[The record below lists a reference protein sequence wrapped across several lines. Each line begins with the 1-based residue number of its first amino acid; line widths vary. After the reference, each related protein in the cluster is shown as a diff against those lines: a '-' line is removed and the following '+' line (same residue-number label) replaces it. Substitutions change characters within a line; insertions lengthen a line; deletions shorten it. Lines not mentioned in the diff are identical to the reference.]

1 MNGLPKVKINVNNDG
16 LGQVAQTED
25 GVSAM
30 ILTGASVVDGA
41 QVGESFQV
49 FSLDDAQAKGI
60 TQAAN
65 PYAYKQVQQFYE
77 EAGNG
82 AELWLMLVAD
92 TVSME
97 DMVSSD
103 QDFAK
108 KLLDDAKGAIRL
120 IAVSRESAGAVTLS
134 DGIDEDVDNAVVKA
148 QSLIEGYASKY
159 KEASVIIDGK
169 DFNGTVGDLK
179 DYTES
184 DNEFVS
190 ILLSNTDGSKNAA
203 VGLLLGRLAK
213 DPVMRNPG
221 RVKSG
226 SLPATQGYFTNEQS
240 IEELENAWDSIHDK
254 GYIFLRS
261 FVGRSGYFF
270 NDAPTCTTGSDDL
283 NNITRVRTIY
293 KARRVAYDVFVN
305 EILDEIPLE
314 ANGKIAPALIKS
326 WEGLVDNAINL
337 TMTQNGEISAVRT
350 SIDPAQDVLATNE
363 VKVSLDILPVGY
375 AKYITVELGFTTS
388 LS

>member
-30 ILTGASVVDGA
+30 ILTGTSVPSGIQVGASV
-41 QVGESFQV
+41 QV
-49 FSLDDAQAKGI
+49 FSIDEAEAKGI
-60 TQAAN
+60 TKTSNA
-65 PYAYKQVQQFYE
+65 YAYKHVQQFYE

-82 AELWLMLVAD
+82 TELWLMLVAQ
-92 TVSME
+92 TVTME
-97 DMVSSD
+97 DMTSSTEAY
-103 QDFAK
+103 AK
-108 KLLDDAKGAIRL
+108 KLLNDAKGAIRL
-120 IAVSRESAGAVTLS
+120 LAVSRKS
-134 DGIDEDVDNAVVKA
+134 DGTVNVENGVDADVDRAVVNA
-148 QSLIEGYASKY
+148 QALIESYVEKY

-169 DFNGTVGDLK
+169 DFNGEVADLK
-179 DYTES
+179 DYKEA
-184 DNEFVS
+184 DQEFVS
-190 ILLSNTDGSKNAA
+190 VVLSNTDGSKNAA

-226 SLPATQGYFTNEQS
+226 SLPATEGFFTDGVA
-240 IEELENAWDSIHDK
+240 IEEIENAWDNIHDK

-270 NDAPTCTTGSDDL
+270 NDAPTCATEGNDL

-293 KARRVAYDVFVN
+293 KARRIAYGVFVN

-314 ANGKIAPALIKS
+314 ANGQIAPALIKS

-337 TMTQNGEISAVRT
+337 VMTQNGEISAVRT
-350 SIDPAQDVLATNE
+350 YIDPAQNILATNE

>member
-30 ILTGASVVDGA
+30 ILTGVSVVDGA
-41 QVGESFQV
+41 QIGKSFQV
-49 FSLDDAQAKGI
+49 FSLDEAEAAGI
-60 TQAAN
+60 TADDN
-65 PYAYKQVQQFYE
+65 PYAYKHVKQFYE

-82 AELWLMLVAD
+82 TQLWLMLVAD

-97 DMVSSD
+97 DMVSAD

-108 KLLDDAKGAIRL
+108 KLLDDAKGAVRL
-120 IAVSRESAGAVTLS
+120 IAVSRESSGTVTLAN
-134 DGIDEDVDNAVVKA
+134 GVDEDVDNAVTKA
-148 QSLIEGYASKY
+148 QTLIKGYASKY

-184 DNEFVS
+184 DKEFVS
-190 ILLSNTDGSKNAA
+190 ILLANTDGGKNAA

-226 SLPATQGYFTNEQS
+226 SLPATKGYFTNEQA
-240 IEELENAWDSIHDK
+240 IEELENAWDNIHDK

-270 NDAPTCTTGSDDL
+270 NDAPTCTNGNDDL